1 MDRAKGADRINKAV
15 KQVAYVGVLAALAFG
30 LSWLEMLLPSIG
42 IPGAKLGVA
51 NLAVLAA
58 LYLCSPAEA
67 ALVSLVRIILSW
79 LLFGSFT
86 GLIYSLC
93 GGALSLAVDDNP
105 EKVKPLFAC
114 RSQRGGRSFS
124 QYRAAFG
131 GIYHDGQGSFGI
143 SSGSFAVRSDLW
155 DGYRNRREIDYR
167 KIGQGKVILWIY
179 FQEPSFLSVLMGW
192 RG

>member
-1 MDRAKGADRINKAV
+1 MDRAKGTDRMNKTV
-15 KQVAYVGVLAALAFG
+15 KRVAHVGVLAALAFG

-93 GGALSLAVDDNP
+93 GGVLSLAVMIILKKLSRFSPVGVSAAGGVFHNIGQLLAAYIMMGRGVLGYLPAILLFGAVFGTVTGIVAKLIIERLD
-105 EKVKPLFAC
+105 KVK
-114 RSQRGGRSFS
+114 
-124 QYRAAFG
+124 
-131 GIYHDGQGSFGI
+131 
-143 SSGSFAVRSDLW
+143 
-155 DGYRNRREIDYR
+155 
-167 KIGQGKVILWIY
+167 
-179 FQEPSFLSVLMGW
+179 
-192 RG
+192 

>member
-1 MDRAKGADRINKAV
+1 MSGAKGAGIKNKAV
-15 KQVAYVGVLAALAFG
+15 RRAAYVGVLAALGFG

-79 LLFGSFT
+79 LLFGSLT

-93 GGALSLAVDDNP
+93 GGALSLAVMVILKKCNRFSP
-105 EKVKPLFAC
+105 VGVSAA
-114 RSQRGGRSFS
+114 GGVF
-124 QYRAAFG
+124 
-131 GIYHDGQGSFGI
+131 H
-143 SSGSFAVRSDLW
+143 
-155 DGYRNRREIDYR
+155 N
-167 KIGQGKVILWIY
+167 IGQLAAAYVMMGRGVLGYLPALLLFGAVFGTVTGIIAKLIIERLDKV
-179 FQEPSFLSVLMGW
+179 
-192 RG
+192 R

>member
-1 MDRAKGADRINKAV
+1 MSEANGAGKTNKTV
-15 KQVAYVGVLAALAFG
+15 KRVAYVGVLAALAFG

-51 NLAVLAA
+51 NLAGLA

-93 GGALSLAVDDNP
+93 GGALSLAVMIILKKLNRFSPVGVSAAGGVFHNIGQLLAAYIMMGRGVLGYLPALLLFGAIFGTVTGIVAKLIIERLD
-105 EKVKPLFAC
+105 KVK
-114 RSQRGGRSFS
+114 
-124 QYRAAFG
+124 
-131 GIYHDGQGSFGI
+131 
-143 SSGSFAVRSDLW
+143 
-155 DGYRNRREIDYR
+155 
-167 KIGQGKVILWIY
+167 
-179 FQEPSFLSVLMGW
+179 
-192 RG
+192 